1 MKKFQF
7 RYQTLLEVRER
18 RKKTEEERLQ
28 ALTAEVQA
36 RESELAALKAEE
48 NASREGWLTMQREGA
63 LDLQQMVMYQEFFQR
78 MEIRQRHQGDRI
90 EEARARVLNQRDIL
104 MLAHQEHEAIAKL
117 KERDYKA
124 WQTAIDR
131 AEAAFIDELATVRYV
146 RPAHGDPT
154 IEGPA

>member
-1 MKKFQF
+1 
-7 RYQTLLEVRER
+7 
-18 RKKTEEERLQ
+18 
-28 ALTAEVQA
+28 
-36 RESELAALKAEE
+36 
-48 NASREGWLTMQREGA
+48 MQREGA

-78 MEIRQRHQGDRI
+78 MEVRQRQQGDRI

-104 MLAHQEHEAIAKL
+104 VLAHQEHEAIAKL
-117 KERDYKA
+117 KERDFKA